1 MLRQLR
7 RQFILANMLL
17 VFLVLLAVF
26 GSLVLSTARQLE
38 QESTAALELA
48 LRWKDRDGA
57 PAFLF
62 DLPEKKQENST
73 GSRRKQAVKH
83 FWRAGVRAAQPHSD
97 WYCFSFISGPPRS

>member
-62 DLPEKKQENST
+62 DLPEKKQENKCQTSL
-73 GSRRKQAVKH
+73 GRKNWDKSIIHCDLV
-83 FWRAGVRAAQPHSD
+83 
-97 WYCFSFISGPPRS
+97 